1 MTEEKRMAFSAEL
14 SEMDLDAVNARLAAD
29 EVEVRESEDLDLIKE
44 KTEQKEMLL
53 ERKSE
58 LEDLEK
64 RAAAAAEIAA
74 AVVETNVIERKD
86 PEKME
91 ERIFT
96 PDTVEYRDA
105 YMKSLMGKAMS
116 LEERTALTVAANVI
130 PTETLNKIYG
140 KLEDADLIKEVDV
153 LHIPG
158 YVSIPVATTV
168 NDAAWTAMGN
178 AATDSADIIGT
189 VALTARKLIKTIE
202 ITADI
207 QAMSIP
213 AFQTW
218 LVNKLASKMEVA
230 ICAAIVN
237 GGGSSANA
245 PVGVGQ
251 CGITKY
257 ASGLTNPGIDDL
269 SAFMGTLKSA
279 YHRGAVWVMSSK
291 TFFTLIQAL
300 PSDSNAVFAQAG
312 MNPML
317 LGHKVIFDDACDSC
331 KFKSGSTADSANCDH
346 IIFGNF
352 KNYVFNFGEGIAIE
366 ADSSVA
372 FRTGSTVY
380 RGMALCDGNVVDK
393 DAFVWSVIAAS

>member
-1 MTEEKRMAFSAEL
+1 MTEEKKMAFSAEL

-29 EVEVRESEDLDLIKE
+29 AVEVRDSEDLELIAE

-64 RAAAAAEIAA
+64 RTAAAAEIAEA
-74 AVVETNVIERKD
+74 AVETNTIERKE
-86 PEKME
+86 PETME
-91 ERIFT
+91 ERVFT

-105 YMKSLMGKAMS
+105 YMKSLMGKSMS
-116 LEERTALTVAANVI
+116 IEERTALTVAANVI

-168 NDAAWTAMGN
+168 YDAAWTAMGT
-178 AATDSADIIGT
+178 A
-189 VALTARKLIKTIE
+189 ALTARKLIKTIE

-300 PSDSNAVFAQAG
+300 PSDSNAVFVQAG

>member
-14 SEMDLDAVNARLAAD
+14 SEMDLEAVNARLAAD
-29 EVEVRESEDLDLIKE
+29 EVEVRESEDLDLVKE

-53 ERKSE
+53 ARKSE

-64 RAAAAAEIAA
+64 RTAAAAEIAE
-74 AVVETNVIERKD
+74 AVVETVTIERKE
-86 PEKME
+86 PETME
-91 ERIFT
+91 ERTFA

-168 NDAAWTAMGN
+168 NDAAWTAMGT
-178 AATDSADIIGT
+178 AATDSADVIGT

-237 GGGSSANA
+237 GAGSGGNA
-245 PVGVGQ
+245 PTGVGQ
-251 CGITKY
+251 AGITKY
-257 ASGLTNPGIDDL
+257 SAGLTAPGIDDFA
-269 SAFMGTLKSA
+269 AFMATLGSA
-279 YHRGAVWVMSSK
+279 YHRNAIWVMSSK
-291 TFFTLIQAL
+291 SFFTYVMPLANDVNGVLVQDGL
-300 PSDSNAVFAQAG
+300 G
-312 MNPML
+312 YRL
-317 LGHKVIFDDACDSC
+317 LGHRVVFNDACDSC
-331 KFKSGSTADSANCDH
+331 KFTSGSTPDAANCDH
-346 IIFGNF
+346 IIFGDF

-366 ADSSVA
+366 ADSSVS
-372 FRTGSTVY
+372 FRSGSTVY
-380 RGMALCDGNVVDK
+380 RGMALCDGAVADK
-393 DAFVWSVIAAS
+393 DAFKWSVIAAS